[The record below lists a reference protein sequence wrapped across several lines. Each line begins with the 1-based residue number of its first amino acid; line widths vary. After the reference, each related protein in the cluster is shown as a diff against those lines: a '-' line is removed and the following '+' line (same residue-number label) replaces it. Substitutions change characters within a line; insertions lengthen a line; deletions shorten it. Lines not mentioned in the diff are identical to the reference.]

1 MPDTVLDSGNK
12 TMKNK
17 NTVHPCLHGTKKSSG
32 GKTDLKQIHLQ
43 INLKLQIV
51 MNAGKEIN
59 RLAWEDLKG
68 ARI

>member
-1 MPDTVLDSGNK
+1 
-12 TMKNK
+12 MKNK

-59 RLAWEDLKG
+59 RLA
-68 ARI
+68 